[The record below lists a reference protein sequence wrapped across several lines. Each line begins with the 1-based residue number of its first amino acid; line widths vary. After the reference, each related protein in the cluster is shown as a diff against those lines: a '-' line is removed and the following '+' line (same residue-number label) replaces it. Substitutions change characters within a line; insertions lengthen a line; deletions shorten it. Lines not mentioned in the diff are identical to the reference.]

1 MQRVIFF
8 SGIWNAVV
16 GAVLIAFGFEPRL
29 GVPIPLFWALAV
41 GGFIWFT
48 AAVLILCSRDLP
60 RLAAFVYWEAALR
73 FFSAAL
79 VFTLGRGVL
88 GALPAWFMASTDLA
102 WGLIYVIGMR
112 RR

>member
-41 GGFIWFT
+41 GGFI
-48 AAVLILCSRDLP
+48 CSRDLP